1 MRIKCLFSLC
11 LALALG
17 LFLFPSVPA
26 EGDPEG
32 ELLYAENE
40 WGFVEMSMDISG
52 GIPENAEGVL
62 ARIRERGVLRV
73 ATEPYFPPQE
83 FIDESKSGQD
93 RFVGADME
101 LARMLAD
108 RMGVTLVIVPL
119 DFADV
124 LPALADGRCDLAI
137 SALSYTPGR
146 AASYELSKGYHYA
159 PEGAGSGLLIRAADA
174 ETLVDL
180 PSLEGKV
187 LAAQSGSLQESL
199 LAEGAPLY
207 LEFRRF
213 SRAQE
218 VYDAVASG
226 AADAGAVDVETAE
239 DYLADHPEAGLA
251 LMPGLRFHLPLEMDG
266 DRIAGKKGEL
276 HLMAFVNGV
285 IDEVLSS
292 GRYEAWFAEYQSY
305 APAGS

>member
-1 MRIKCLFSLC
+1 MRIKCLCSLC

-32 ELLYAENE
+32 ELLYTENE

-93 RFVGADME
+93 HFVGADME
-101 LARMLAD
+101 LARMIAD

-146 AASYELSKGYHYA
+146 AAGYELSKGYHYA
-159 PEGAGSGLLIRAADA
+159 PEGAGSGLLIRAADV
-174 ETLVDL
+174 EKLVDL

-199 LAEGAPLY
+199 RLSWEWPGHQGMDEGAVWEQVGFWPPL
-207 LEFRRF
+207 LLPPV
-213 SRAQE
+213 
-218 VYDAVASG
+218 VY
-226 AADAGAVDVETAE
+226 
-239 DYLADHPEAGLA
+239 
-251 LMPGLRFHLPLEMDG
+251 
-266 DRIAGKKGEL
+266 
-276 HLMAFVNGV
+276 
-285 IDEVLSS
+285 
-292 GRYEAWFAEYQSY
+292 
-305 APAGS
+305 